1 MERPA
6 ADVPLAHDASERFL
20 PWLIAF
26 MVYLAGLALACAIVV
41 HQLVAR
47 WDTGLSGQLTVEVP
61 LTDPEASARER
72 QVEVERVLAV
82 LNGTPGVTGA
92 MHYQP
97 EEIAE
102 LLEPWLGSGIADQSL
117 PLPAMI
123 AVTID
128 PAQPPDLAALGQ
140 ALQRAVPGTLLDDH
154 QRWLSNLLD
163 LARSIQLIA
172 AVVVVLVGAAAVL
185 AVAFV
190 ARAGLAMH
198 GPAIELL
205 HLMGA
210 RDAYIA
216 RQFQRHALRLGLR
229 GGVIGTGLALAT
241 ILPVGYL
248 IERSQDGMLPSLSWS
263 LPEWGALALLPM
275 ATALVT
281 MVTARLTVLG
291 TLARMP

>member
-1 MERPA
+1 MSPEWNGRQPTCHS
-6 ADVPLAHDASERFL
+6 PTDASERFL

-61 LTDPEASARER
+61 LIDPEASAHER
-72 QVEVERVLAV
+72 QAEVDRVLAV

-154 QRWLSNLLD
+154 QRWPRQPARPGALD
-163 LARSIQLIA
+163 PADRRGGRRAGRRRRGSGGRVRRPRRPGDARSGDRAPAPDGRARCLYCP
-172 AVVVVLVGAAAVL
+172 AVPAP
-185 AVAFV
+185 
-190 ARAGLAMH
+190 RA
-198 GPAIELL
+198 
-205 HLMGA
+205 
-210 RDAYIA
+210 
-216 RQFQRHALRLGLR
+216 
-229 GGVIGTGLALAT
+229 
-241 ILPVGYL
+241 
-248 IERSQDGMLPSLSWS
+248 
-263 LPEWGALALLPM
+263 
-275 ATALVT
+275 
-281 MVTARLTVLG
+281 
-291 TLARMP
+291 